1 MKFSKVQKYF
11 SILGLLMALA
21 GSISLWITD
30 KDTASITLLLGG
42 IIIIQMQITYAQS
55 DLIEKYKS
63 DSESHE
69 SPTMP
74 INRNKGL

>member
-1 MKFSKVQKYF
+1 MMKFSKGQRLF
-11 SILGLLMALA
+11 SILGLLMILA

-42 IIIIQMQITYAQS
+42 VIVIQMQITYAQS

-63 DSESHE
+63 ESEA
-69 SPTMP
+69 
-74 INRNKGL
+74 RN